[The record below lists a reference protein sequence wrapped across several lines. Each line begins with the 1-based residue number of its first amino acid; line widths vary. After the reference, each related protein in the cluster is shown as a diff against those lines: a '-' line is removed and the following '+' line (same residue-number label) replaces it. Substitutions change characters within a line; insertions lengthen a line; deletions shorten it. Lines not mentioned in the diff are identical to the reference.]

1 MSRIQQSVEITVK
14 LYKARDAAR
23 LLLGAKYQA
32 KMAEYIGLIKMVMA
46 DKNVSSVNAAIQLC
60 NATDSP
66 HQQMQI
72 LSAAVEMVEP
82 SGVPA

>member
-46 DKNVSSVNAAIQLC
+46 DKNVSSVNR
-60 NATDSP
+60 
-66 HQQMQI
+66 
-72 LSAAVEMVEP
+72 
-82 SGVPA
+82 